1 MSGGVFGLG
10 VETCPGDLWVVV
22 CGDVVVV
29 WFDLSGL
36 WFGHK
41 QKSKIYRFLLL
52 NFWGGGQKAKNPIN
66 TKTKTRSTRSN
77 VQ

>member
-41 QKSKIYRFLLL
+41 QKSKIYRYC
-52 NFWGGGQKAKNPIN
+52 
-66 TKTKTRSTRSN
+66 
-77 VQ
+77 